1 VRPAFPDAVGL
12 AADIRARRVSAREV
26 TDAALARI
34 AAVDRVINSFTDVL
48 PARARAEAARVDATI
63 AAGGDPGPLGGVP
76 FAVKNL
82 FDVAGIPTLA
92 GSSLYRERP
101 PAARDAAAVRAL
113 SRAGAVLVGA
123 LNMDEFAYGF
133 TTENSHYG
141 PVRNPHDPARVAG
154 GSSGGSGAAVAAGL
168 VPLALGSDTN
178 GSIRV
183 PASFCGV
190 FGLKPTYGR
199 ITRAGAVLFAGSFDH
214 VGPLARSAR
223 DLATALDAMQGPDPD
238 DPVCSERPAHPTVP
252 EIGRGLGDLRIGI
265 ADGYF
270 ARGAEPEALE
280 ATAQVAGAL
289 GVTRRV
295 TIPEPHR
302 ARAAAMVIT
311 AAEGAQQHLELLRAR
326 AADFDPLTRDRFL
339 AGACVPAALVLR
351 AQRFRAWYRER
362 VRALFESVDVLLAPT
377 TPCSAPLIG
386 KTDRG
391 AIGGVEVFVRAQLG
405 AFTQPLSFIG
415 LPVISVPV
423 ARRNGLPLGV
433 QLVGAPWSEA
443 VLLRVAAALEAAG
456 AVAAPVATSPALPAL
471 GRAGA

>member
-1 VRPAFPDAVGL
+1 VGL
-12 AADIRARRVSAREV
+12 AADIRARRRSALDV
-26 TDAALARI
+26 TEMALARI
-34 AAVDRVINSFTDVL
+34 SAVDRVVNSFTDVL
-48 PARARAEAARVDATI
+48 AARARAEAARVDATI
-63 AAGGDPGPLGGVP
+63 AAGADAGPLGGVP

-82 FDVAGIPTLA
+82 FDVAGLPTLA
-92 GSSLYRERP
+92 GSSLFRERP

-113 SRAGAVLVGA
+113 TRTGAVLVGT

-133 TTENSHYG
+133 TTENTHYG
-141 PVRNPHDPARVAG
+141 PTRNPHDPARVAG

-183 PASFCGV
+183 PASLCGV

-199 ITRAGAVLFAGSFDH
+199 VSRAGAVLFAASFDH
-214 VGPLARSAR
+214 VGPLARSVR

-238 DPVCSERPAHPTVP
+238 DPVCSERPARPTLP
-252 EIGRGLGDLRIGI
+252 EIGRGLGDLRIAV

-270 ARGAEPEALE
+270 ASGADPEALE

-302 ARAAAMVIT
+302 AQAAALVIT
-311 AAEGAQQHLELLRAR
+311 AAEGAQQHLELLRTR
-326 AADFDPLTRDRFL
+326 AAEFDPKTRDRFL
-339 AGACVPAALVLR
+339 AGALMPAGLVLR

-362 VRALFESVDVLLAPT
+362 VRELFHSVDVVLAPT
-377 TPCSAPLIG
+377 TPCVAPLIG
-386 KTDRG
+386 KTDH
-391 AIGGVEVFVRAQLG
+391 ATIAGVEVFVRAQLG

-423 ARRNGLPLGV
+423 VRRGRLPLGV
-433 QLVGAPWSEA
+433 QLVGAPWSESML
-443 VLLRVAAALEAAG
+443 VRVAAALEAAG
-456 AVAAPVATSPALPAL
+456 AVAAPVATPELPATP
-471 GRAGA
+471 GGAGA